1 LNVFESWLSI
11 SSVVTSGLAAHDRR
25 SREYSRPMHAP
36 APQYELSAP
45 CAAQAAHGVYDTLLV
60 VDGRPISALRH
71 LERLRASARA
81 LYGLTLEPGL
91 EEQLEVA
98 AARCD
103 LGRLRIE
110 LVPHTPA
117 PPAIG
122 FVLGAIERAIVL
134 PGEEV
139 DLATVRV
146 AGGAGAHK
154 LLDRSWFEQIEALAG
169 AGVRPL
175 LVTAS
180 GELLETTRA
189 NVFLLRD
196 GALATPPADGS
207 ILAGTVRASVLEH
220 AARLGIEAREL
231 PLTLAQLDEADIV
244 VLSGSVRLLER
255 ARVRGGRRSADA
267 FERLAGALAADALG

>member
-1 LNVFESWLSI
+1 
-11 SSVVTSGLAAHDRR
+11 
-25 SREYSRPMHAP
+25 MHAP
-36 APQYELSAP
+36 AL
-45 CAAQAAHGVYDTLLV
+45 
-60 VDGRPISALRH
+60 VDGRPVSALRH
-71 LERLRASARA
+71 LERLRVSARA

-91 EEQLEVA
+91 EERLEVA
-98 AARCD
+98 AAGCA

-117 PPAIG
+117 PPAIAI
-122 FVLGAIERAIVL
+122 VLGAIQRAIVL

-169 AGVRPL
+169 VGVRPM
-175 LVTAS
+175 LVTSA
-180 GELLETTRA
+180 GTLLETTRA

-196 GALATPPADGS
+196 GVLATPPADGS
-207 ILAGTVRASVLEH
+207 ILAGTVRTSVLEH
-220 AARLGIEAREL
+220 AARLDIEAHEL

-244 VLSGSVRLLER
+244 LLSGSVRLLER
-255 ARVRGGRRSADA
+255 ARVRSGRRSADA
-267 FERLAGALAADALG
+267 FERLAGALAADALR